1 MQIIPIPFTQNL
13 TAMNW
18 LQNISITCFAAS
30 YAVVFALEISRIF
43 FDVSFR
49 KYVRVGFAAAGLF
62 AVASSPALSALE
74 HRRYDVWVIRCVTL

>member
-1 MQIIPIPFTQNL
+1 MD
-13 TAMNW
+13 W

-30 YAVVFALEISRIF
+30 YAVVFVLEVSRVF

-62 AVASSPALSALE
+62 AHTVFLVLQGKLVLASTGLWLGRSSS
-74 HRRYDVWVIRCVTL
+74 YC